1 MYTLFF
7 SHIRADIPQ
16 HFRSSCSVHAP
27 TSCIACFCLKMW
39 SSFSRSYFGVM
50 GHDTEY
56 LHTPHTH
63 IIQQVYRWLTRI
75 LCNLLLVQLVR
86 KKLLLNP
93 SFYKKERIFAH
104 IHTNAIKL
112 TTITSFGDI
121 ILLQL
126 VERLACVHM
135 TITLLASCNSILHY
149 LVFIDINA
157 SNWRMAIP
165 QLYSFT
171 VNLIMCAHQI
181 IFFLLI
187 FFLSRLLSLLSLIFY

>member
-1 MYTLFF
+1 MHSIFVRLAHYMLLPVASVVFVSKYASAKLFW
-7 SHIRADIPQ
+7 SIESTRHEIQTTIA
-16 HFRSSCSVHAP
+16 HF
-27 TSCIACFCLKMW
+27 F
-39 SSFSRSYFGVM
+39 
-50 GHDTEY
+50 
-56 LHTPHTH
+56 LHTQLTH
-63 IIQQVYRWLTRI
+63 IIQQVYRWLTKI
-75 LCNLLLVQLVR
+75 LCNLLFVQLVR

-181 IFFLLI
+181 IFFFI
-187 FFLSRLLSLLSLIFY
+187 DFFFAFAFLRLSSANSCCR